1 MILKSVAELL
11 IASVSWPATS
21 RVAFATKKLKNK
33 KICTQSVILTIT
45 DCSSSRLSLLHS
57 FIHYERHRLS
67 ALLGEEG
74 G

>member
-1 MILKSVAELL
+1 MILKNVTELL
-11 IASVSWPATS
+11 RALVSWPATS
-21 RVAFATKKLKNK
+21 RVAFATKKLKK
-33 KICTQSVILTIT
+33 TVCTQSVILTIT